1 MRYYINS
8 RGNKGDDEAR
18 KRHPPEANLALSR
31 RQSFPFDS
39 RVSREKSI
47 AGERVVGSGMN
58 AKSVLTSWPLS
69 LSLSLCA
76 SRHSYSSRR
85 DTKVIRPA

>member
-1 MRYYINS
+1 MFGERKKGDRMRYYINS

-47 AGERVVGSGMN
+47 AGERVVG
-58 AKSVLTSWPLS
+58 PE
-69 LSLSLCA
+69 
-76 SRHSYSSRR
+76 
-85 DTKVIRPA
+85 